1 MLSQT
6 CLVTCYVK
14 CWKQENEREKSLRIK
29 RRGKKV
35 SSLFSSTICFRAES
49 FIFRDDLLGNGKKHQ
64 KRSTTRSWKRIFVKL
79 NSHLLHTAAKRR
91 ARRKFFAIDQITWK
105 EKKFFTANDLA
116 WYLSIF
122 RPFFLGVYTSICL
135 GPDSLQH
142 TLYLEKVGLGFF
154 ENISIDNF
162 GIKTWF

>member
-1 MLSQT
+1 MSRLLSQT

-105 EKKFFTANDLA
+105 EKSSLQPMTWHDICLFLD
-116 WYLSIF
+116 
-122 RPFFLGVYTSICL
+122 PFFRCL
-135 GPDSLQH
+135 HIHLSR
-142 TLYLEKVGLGFF
+142 
-154 ENISIDNF
+154 SR
-162 GIKTWF
+162 

>member
-1 MLSQT
+1 M
-6 CLVTCYVK
+6 VTCYVK

-105 EKKFFTANDLA
+105 EKSSLQPMTWHDICLFLD
-116 WYLSIF
+116 
-122 RPFFLGVYTSICL
+122 PFLGVYTSICL
-135 GPDSLQH
+135 GPDSLQKSV
-142 TLYLEKVGLGFF
+142 LQQKIKKKLGSGYSKIFQLHF
-154 ENISIDNF
+154 
-162 GIKTWF
+162 